1 MSSRPATRRRPRG
14 RHTSLI
20 GDALDDLD
28 PVDRELDAWPPPRLT
43 DSGARVYIRGE
54 EPGAGS
60 DTMVLGGAGLF
71 RSPPPGPGPAP
82 GIGLNR
88 PVPRRPWYRQ
98 RWRMLA
104 VTAGLT
110 VIAVAGFLGVPP
122 LLTALGIGPQTGCRL
137 CQFPIPSSAAIG
149 PSAGASPAT
158 SAAAPRPSRP
168 DRTTTAPATP
178 PAAAAPPPAAS
189 TAPPALTVSYT
200 AIPSG
205 GGFTGQVTVVNRGTS
220 AVSGWRMVVALPG
233 DTVLAVQNAEF
244 TDDNDVLFMRPA
256 PYDLSVA
263 PGSSVTVSIYASGPD
278 STPAVCSFN
287 DVGCQ

>member
-1 MSSRPATRRRPRG
+1 MSSSRPATRRRPRG
-14 RHTSLI
+14 RHISLI
-20 GDALDDLD
+20 GDALDELG
-28 PVDRELDAWPPPRLT
+28 PVDRAIDVWPPPRLT

-60 DTMVLGGAGLF
+60 DTVVLGGPGLF
-71 RSPPPGPGPAP
+71 RTLGQGPGP

-98 RWRMLA
+98 RRRMLA
-104 VTAGLT
+104 VTGGLT

-122 LLTALGIGPQTGCRL
+122 LLTALGMGPQAGCGL

-149 PSAGASPAT
+149 PGAGVSPAT
-158 SAAAPRPSRP
+158 TAAAPRPSRP
-168 DRTTTAPATP
+168 ARTTTAPATP
-178 PAAAAPPPAAS
+178 AAAAPPPTTS
-189 TAPPALTVSYT
+189 TAPPTLAVRYT
-200 AIPSG
+200 AIPAG
-205 GGFTGQVTVVNRGTS
+205 GGFTGQVTVVNRGRS
-220 AVSGWRMVVALPG
+220 AVSGWKLVVALPG
-233 DTVLAVQNAEF
+233 DTVSAVQNAEF

-278 STPAVCSFN
+278 PTPAVCSFN
-287 DVGCQ
+287 NVACH